1 MEGSPLPFK
10 SKSQM
15 RACFAKRE
23 DGEAKG
29 WNCDEWA
36 HSTPNLKSL
45 PDKKGSHGSSLP
57 DAAVVGLFI
66 SSKQAAVREMAN
78 YVSSLAYRQGVKQAN
93 VSSVLFKLASNLYA
107 TQSLP
112 KALQMTYPKANQTWI
127 QKVSSSLV
135 KGLISHLRKRAEI
148 MGSGLGD
155 KDNANLHPA
164 PTGQRVPSPKVQ
176 TRSLEKKPANVP
188 GY

>member
-1 MEGSPLPFK
+1 
-10 SKSQM
+10 M

-36 HSTPNLKSL
+36 HSTPNLKRL
-45 PDKKGSHGSSLP
+45 PEKKGTHGSSLP
-57 DAAVVGLFI
+57 NAAVVGLFI
-66 SSKQAAVREMAN
+66 SNKSAAIREMAN
-78 YVSSLAYRQGVKQAN
+78 YVNALAYRQGVKQAN
-93 VSSVLFKLASNLYA
+93 VSSLLLKLAANMYS

-112 KALQMTYPKANQTWI
+112 KALQLTYPRASQAWIEKASN
-127 QKVSSSLV
+127 SLV

-148 MGSGLGD
+148 MGTGIHGD
-155 KDNANLHPA
+155 SSSNLHPS

-176 TRSLEKKPANVP
+176 TRSLEKKPASVP
-188 GY
+188 GV